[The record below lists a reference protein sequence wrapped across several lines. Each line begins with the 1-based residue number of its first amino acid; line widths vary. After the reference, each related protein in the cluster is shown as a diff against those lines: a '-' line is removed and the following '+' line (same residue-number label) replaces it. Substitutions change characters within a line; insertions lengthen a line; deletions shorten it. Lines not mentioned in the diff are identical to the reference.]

1 MKPFKYPS
9 GLNLIGSMVIVLF
22 FYNNEKRKNSTKRKK
37 KQDKSL
43 NFWNMDI
50 I

>member
-22 FYNNEKRKNSTKRKK
+22 FYNNEKERIPPKERKNRIKA
-37 KQDKSL
+37 
-43 NFWNMDI
+43 
-50 I
+50 